1 MPAPGPNDPARN
13 LGQTG
18 PVGGAD
24 AGGPSLPP
32 ASVCEE
38 RLSAWVDGE
47 GSPVERATVQAWVD
61 THPEDAER
69 ARQWQ
74 ADRTAL
80 FAALAGGAASAV
92 DPLTQRLQAQVW
104 RGSAAQPE
112 GVDGNTRADIR
123 ADARVGTDSSP
134 STLTIKNQLPRRWP
148 LAAAAAA
155 MFALGGAVGGAAVWG
170 WHQQAP
176 GADMALLTPQGWVQR
191 AAFAH
196 SVYVPEPRHPVEVKA
211 QEEHLSRWLTNRVAV
226 PVKLFNLRE
235 QGFEL
240 VGGRLLPDGAGKSAQ
255 LMYEDAQKVRVTV
268 YLRKPEKGTEAAFR
282 YERSGD
288 VGMFYWV
295 EDNCGYA
302 LVGNLPRERLLALA
316 QAIYK
321 QEPQGAL
328 PK

>member
-1 MPAPGPNDPARN
+1 MSDPSS
-13 LGQTG
+13 
-18 PVGGAD
+18 PVN
-24 AGGPSLPP
+24 PVNPPVPPLPP
-32 ASVCEE
+32 PTVCEE

-47 GSPVERATVQAWVD
+47 GSAAERAAVQAWVD
-61 THPEDAER
+61 AHPEDAER

-74 ADRTAL
+74 ADRQAL
-80 FAALAGGAASAV
+80 YAALAGGAASAT
-92 DPLTQRLQAQVW
+92 DPLTRRLQEQVW
-104 RGSAAQPE
+104 RGSAEPAAGPEAGAQAQRIDSATPPDLTT
-112 GVDGNTRADIR
+112 GRRA
-123 ADARVGTDSSP
+123 
-134 STLTIKNQLPRRWP
+134 PRRWP

-155 MFALGGAVGGAAVWG
+155 AVFALGGAVGGALVWG

-176 GADMALLTPQGWVQR
+176 GADVALLTPQGWVQR

-196 SVYVPEPRHPVEVKA
+196 SVYVPEPRHPVEVRA

-282 YERSGD
+282 YERHGD
-288 VGMFYWV
+288 AGMFYWV
-295 EDNCGYA
+295 EGNCGYA

-316 QAIYK
+316 EAIYK
-321 QEPQGAL
+321 QSPQNVL